1 MTDQKKLWLGIGCGV
16 AAGAL
21 WGLVFLTPELVPGFS
36 ALQLSAGRY
45 LAYGL
50 VAAILIAPSWKRLA
64 PLIRGAEWR
73 GLIWLSLVGNIVYY
87 VLLAQAVQSGGVAMT
102 TLIIGLLPVTVTL
115 MGHRDSHVPL
125 IKLVPSLLLG
135 IAGIACT
142 AWEAFGDASG
152 SLTGFL
158 CAFGALIAWTVY
170 AVGNSRWL
178 NQLEQVTAHDWSLLT
193 GVVTGALA
201 LLLAIPAF
209 LFGAGAHSDTDW
221 WTFLSVVT
229 GVAILCSVIG
239 NASWNRAS
247 RLLPMTLIGQMI
259 LFETL
264 FALLYGFLW
273 EARLPTLME
282 GAAIVLL
289 IASVLSCAH
298 AHKAE

>member
-50 VAAILIAPSWKRLA
+50 VAAVLILPSWPRLR
-64 PLIRGAEWR
+64 PLIKGAEWR
-73 GLIWLSLVGNIVYY
+73 GLIWLSLTGNIIYY

-125 IKLVPSLLLG
+125 IKLVPSLVLG
-135 IAGIACT
+135 VAGIACT
-142 AWEAFGDASG
+142 AWDTLGKDHG
-152 SLTGFL
+152 SLSGLL

-178 NQLEQVTAHDWSLLT
+178 NRLTDVTAHDWSLLT

-201 LLLAIPAF
+201 LMLAVPAF
-209 LFGAGAHSDTDW
+209 LFGAGAHSEGDW
-221 WTFLSVVT
+221 WRFLGVVT

-239 NASWNRAS
+239 NAFWNRAS
-247 RLLPMTLIGQMI
+247 RLLPMSLIGQMI

-273 EARLPTLME
+273 EARLPTVME
-282 GAAIVLL
+282 GAAIGLL

-298 AHKAE
+298 AHRAE